1 MIHSDS
7 SSSYFATFTPYLIN
21 QTSEDEDPDR
31 KNLLGKEVP
40 STPVPYIRLN
50 YWALSEQYEN
60 IFEFVDVEVVCYTYS
75 YSLVHYHDC
84 WSSD

>member
-1 MIHSDS
+1 MMIHSDS

-50 YWALSEQYEN
+50 YWALSEQYDN
-60 IFEFVDVEVVCYTYS
+60 IFEFWVV
-75 YSLVHYHDC
+75 SLILK
-84 WSSD
+84 